1 MIGLSLFHG
10 NAKDGINY
18 EDGNGNEDGN
28 DEEGNDDLFRNV
40 SAASAPSKS
49 QLGSQQ
55 LKDDHDYNHIDDHE
69 HRCTA
74 YQEPRSSF

>member
-18 EDGNGNEDGN
+18 EDGNGTEDGN

-40 SAASAPSKS
+40 SV
-49 QLGSQQ
+49 G
-55 LKDDHDYNHIDDHE
+55 
-69 HRCTA
+69 
-74 YQEPRSSF
+74 